1 MYESYWGL
9 KEKPFENTPDPR
21 FFYYSSQHEES
32 LYRLLYAVKEQKGAA
47 MLSGVFGC
55 GKTLIG
61 RTILRELGKDIYRTA
76 FITNPQ
82 LDYIEL
88 LMAIANSLGA
98 RDLPTKKTEVLTNVV
113 LESIGTILENNLKD
127 NKKTVVIIDEAHV
140 ITDKYVWE
148 GLRLLLNFQTEGR
161 FLLTLLLLGQ
171 PELKDIVDSN
181 KQLSQ
186 RIAIRCH
193 LGALSQEDT
202 VKYIHHRLNI
212 SGATKH
218 IFTEEVLGVIYTK
231 SGGIPRRIN
240 QICDLAL
247 LTGLGRRAEKI
258 DSGIIAEVTK
268 DLEDGQ
274 EEF

>member
-1 MYESYWGL
+1 MYEAYWGL

-47 MLSGVFGC
+47 MLTGIFGC
-55 GKTLIG
+55 GKTLLG
-61 RTILRELGKDIYRTA
+61 RTILRELGKDIYRVA
-76 FITNPQ
+76 FLTNPQ
-82 LDYIEL
+82 MDYIEL
-88 LMAIANSLGA
+88 IMAIANSLGA
-98 RDLPTKKTEVLTNVV
+98 TDLPTKKTEVLTNVV
-113 LESIGTILENNLKD
+113 LGSISTILENNMKD

-140 ITDKYVWE
+140 ITDKHVWE
-148 GLRLLLNFQTEGR
+148 GLRLLLNFQTDDR

-171 PELKDIVDSN
+171 PELKGNLDSN

-193 LGALSQEDT
+193 LGVLGQEDT
-202 VKYIHHRLNI
+202 FKYINHRI
-212 SGATKH
+212 GIAGATKH
-218 IFTEEVLGVIYTK
+218 IFSEDALNLIYDK

-247 LTGLGRRAEKI
+247 LIGFGRKVAKI
-258 DSGIIAEVTK
+258 ESDIITEVSK
-268 DLEDGQ
+268 DLEG
-274 EEF
+274 F

>member
-1 MYESYWGL
+1 MYEQYWGL

-32 LYRLLYAVKEQKGAA
+32 LYRMLYSVKEQKGAA
-47 MLSGVFGC
+47 MLTGVFGC

-61 RTILRELGKDIYRTA
+61 RIILRELGKDIYRVA
-76 FITNPQ
+76 FLTNPQ
-82 LDYIEL
+82 MEYIEL

-113 LESIGTILENNLKD
+113 LESISTILENNMKD

-140 ITDKYVWE
+140 ITDKHVWE
-148 GLRLLLNFQTEGR
+148 GLRLLLNFQTDDK

-171 PELKDIVDSN
+171 PELKDNMDSN

-193 LGALSQEDT
+193 LGPLNQGETA
-202 VKYIHHRLNI
+202 KYISHRINI
-212 SGATKH
+212 AGATRPL
-218 IFTEEVLGVIYTK
+218 FSDEALGKIYDK
-231 SGGIPRRIN
+231 SGGIPRRVN

-247 LTGLGRRAEKI
+247 LTGFGRRADKV
-258 DSGIIAEVTK
+258 DPDIISEVSK
-268 DLEDGQ
+268 DIEGG
-274 EEF
+274 

>member
-47 MLSGVFGC
+47 MLTGIFGC
-55 GKTLIG
+55 GKTLLG
-61 RTILRELGKDIYRTA
+61 RTILRELGKDIYRVA
-76 FITNPQ
+76 FLTNPQ
-82 LDYIEL
+82 LEYIEL
-88 LMAIANSLGA
+88 IMAIANSLGA
-98 RDLPTKKTEVLTNVV
+98 RDLPMKKTEVLTNVV
-113 LESIGTILENNLKD
+113 LESISTILENNMKD

-140 ITDKYVWE
+140 ITDKHVWE
-148 GLRLLLNFQTEGR
+148 GLRLLLNFQTEDR

-171 PELKDIVDSN
+171 PELKDNVDSN

-186 RIAIRCH
+186 RIAVRCH
-193 LGALSQEDT
+193 LGALNQDDAA
-202 VKYIHHRLNI
+202 KYINHRLNI
-212 SGATKH
+212 AGAAKH
-218 IFTEEVLGVIYTK
+218 MFSEEAVNLIFTK

-247 LTGLGRRAEKI
+247 LTGFGRKAAKI
-258 DSGIIAEVTK
+258 DTEIISEVTK
-268 DLEDGQ
+268 DLEGG
-274 EEF
+274 

>member
-9 KEKPFENTPDPR
+9 KDKPFENTPDPR

-55 GKTLIG
+55 GKTLVG

-82 LDYIEL
+82 LEYIEL

-98 RDLPTKKTEVLTNVV
+98 RDLPTKKTEVLTNVI
-113 LESIGTILENNLKD
+113 LESIGRILENNLKD

-186 RIAIRCH
+186 RIAISCH

-202 VKYIHHRLNI
+202 MKYIHHRLNI

-218 IFTEEVLGVIYTK
+218 IFAADVLSLIYTK